1 MQVVSALEISSKGYL
16 PHENP
21 MDPTHSRGDV
31 SSSALS
37 GGCRVLRADHAS
49 PDTEI
54 GNSRPPTLPRY
65 RVIDQLAVRSRS
77 GDKPSTLL
85 LTHMLFENAS
95 VPDPVADAMGFT
107 DRVSRA
113 EAEFQSGAHAPV
125 HEIDIVRA
133 VNHLMEGVAAP
144 QWAST
149 SLPEVH
155 KLRMHLLVGYPHL
168 IASPQP
174 PDSKGRRKPLA
185 ETMSPLEAAFIATT
199 LVYQKAYNP
208 EYMFTP
214 AELARQDATDVANR
228 KTEQLQRQALLEQ
241 TFHGQ
246 NASVSWHDLI
256 NASNLFFNDL
266 NMPAAQNIASSDPKS
281 APKAILGGAR

>member
-1 MQVVSALEISSKGYL
+1 MKIRWIPRTAVAMFRLPLCLVVVVCCALATQAQTQKS
-16 PHENP
+16 PP
-21 MDPTHSRGDV
+21 
-31 SSSALS
+31 
-37 GGCRVLRADHAS
+37 
-49 PDTEI
+49 PDTSPRTI
-54 GNSRPPTLPRY
+54 PRY
-65 RVIDQLAVRSRS
+65 RQIDQLAVRSRS

-155 KLRMHLLVGYPHL
+155 RLRMHLLVGYPHL

-174 PDSKGRRKPLA
+174 PDSKGHRKPLA
-185 ETMSPLEAAFIATT
+185 ETMSPIEATFIATT

-208 EYMFTP
+208 DYMFTP
-214 AELARQDATDVANR
+214 AELAQQASADVANR
-228 KTEQLQRQALLEQ
+228 KTEQIQRQALLEK

-246 NASVSWHDLI
+246 NDSVSWHDLI
-256 NASNLFFNDL
+256 NASNLFFDDL
-266 NMPAAQNIASSDPKS
+266 NMPAAPSRETGAQNHASTGVS
-281 APKAILGGAR
+281 GGAR

>member
-1 MQVVSALEISSKGYL
+1 MLFKSVALALVACSALAIQAQTQRSQSPQSPNP
-16 PHENP
+16 PHHP
-21 MDPTHSRGDV
+21 
-31 SSSALS
+31 
-37 GGCRVLRADHAS
+37 
-49 PDTEI
+49 
-54 GNSRPPTLPRY
+54 LPRY
-65 RVIDQLAVRSRS
+65 REIDQLALRSRS

-95 VPDPVADAMGFT
+95 VPDQVADAMGFT

-144 QWAST
+144 QWART
-149 SLPEVH
+149 TQPEVR

-168 IASPQP
+168 VASPQP
-174 PDSKGRRKPLA
+174 PDSKGHRKPLA
-185 ETMSPLEAAFIATT
+185 ETMSPLEATFIATT

-208 EYMFTP
+208 DYMFTP
-214 AELARQDATDVANR
+214 AELAQQAPADVANR
-228 KTEQLQRQALLEQ
+228 KTEQLQRQSLLEK

-246 NASVSWHDLI
+246 NDSVSWHDLI
-256 NASNLFFNDL
+256 NASNLFFSDL
-266 NMPAAQNIASSDPKS
+266 NMPAAQSLAANQPKS
-281 APKAILGGAR
+281 APHAIPGGAR

>member
-1 MQVVSALEISSKGYL
+1 M
-16 PHENP
+16 
-21 MDPTHSRGDV
+21 
-31 SSSALS
+31 
-37 GGCRVLRADHAS
+37 
-49 PDTEI
+49 
-54 GNSRPPTLPRY
+54 
-65 RVIDQLAVRSRS
+65 RSRS

-95 VPDPVADAMGFT
+95 VPDQVADAMGFT
-107 DRVSRA
+107 DRVARA
-113 EAEFQSGAHAPV
+113 EADYQSGAHTPA

-133 VNHLMEGVAAP
+133 VNHLMEGVGAP
-144 QWAST
+144 QWART

-174 PDSKGRRKPLA
+174 PDSKGHRKPLA
-185 ETMSPLEAAFIATT
+185 DTMSPLEAAFIATT
-199 LVYQKAYNP
+199 LVYQKAYNT

-228 KTEQLQRQALLEQ
+228 KTEQLQRQALLEE

-266 NMPAAQNIASSDPKS
+266 NMPATSSQASGAENNVSTAVS
-281 APKAILGGAR
+281 GGAR

>member
-1 MQVVSALEISSKGYL
+1 MKIRLIPRTAVAMFRVHLCLVAVACCALATQAQTQRSTL
-16 PHENP
+16 P
-21 MDPTHSRGDV
+21 
-31 SSSALS
+31 
-37 GGCRVLRADHAS
+37 
-49 PDTEI
+49 PDT
-54 GNSRPPTLPRY
+54 SPRAVPRY
-65 RVIDQLAVRSRS
+65 RQIDQLAVRSRS

-144 QWAST
+144 QWART

-155 KLRMHLLVGYPHL
+155 RLRMHLLVGYPHL

-185 ETMSPLEAAFIATT
+185 EPLSPLEAAFIATT

-208 EYMFTP
+208 DYMFTP
-214 AELARQDATDVANR
+214 AELARQAPAEVANR
-228 KTEQLQRQALLEQ
+228 KTEQLQRQALLEK

-246 NASVSWHDLI
+246 NDSVSWHDLI

-266 NMPAAQNIASSDPKS
+266 NMLAASSQASGAQNHASTAVS
-281 APKAILGGAR
+281 GGAR